1 MSYESW
7 LPLVNP
13 ATASED
19 QYNKCQIKVTDNNI
33 SERKDHRL
41 PVQKMRW

>member
-1 MSYESW
+1 MCYKSW

-19 QYNKCQIKVTDNNI
+19 HDYECQIKVTISNI
-33 SERKDHRL
+33 SERKHHKV
-41 PVQKMRW
+41 PIQKRR